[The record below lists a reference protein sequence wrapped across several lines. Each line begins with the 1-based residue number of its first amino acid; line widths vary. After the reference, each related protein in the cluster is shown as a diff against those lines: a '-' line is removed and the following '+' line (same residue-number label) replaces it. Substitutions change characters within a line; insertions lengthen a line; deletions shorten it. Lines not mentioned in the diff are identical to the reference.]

1 MYFTSGSDRA
11 FEQLMQGKP
20 GFDHYDSGEAV
31 TPEDCG
37 TCRFYRPHWKYQFCV
52 YAECP
57 YQPGKLTAYDAVTFR
72 VKGVENM
79 AVFRVE
85 RNKGYTVMS
94 NHHLRNKDLSLKAKG
109 LLSQM
114 LSLPEDW
121 DYTLKGLSG
130 KPIATEAPYG
140 YVKDPDNKDFWI
152 IDEEAAAVVRLIF
165 RLFIGGKNRNQI
177 AVHLKNEQI
186 PTPTFYMKDR
196 GRGTCKNKTLN
207 EDNRYKWNKA
217 TLTHILTRQE
227 YCGDV
232 VNFKTTKHF
241 RDKRNHYVDR
251 SQWHITENVHEPIID
266 RTDFENV
273 QRILENAPVK
283 RPNGDGEIHPLSG
296 LLFCKD
302 CGAKMHIRIDYRNG
316 GKRHVAYCS
325 EYHKG
330 KAKNPKCSSPHIM
343 DADLLMQTVADVLKK
358 IAEYSIS
365 NRAEF
370 EALVKKSLAMQQTDK
385 TKKQQKRIPQIT
397 TRLEQIDK
405 VLNKLYEDNAL
416 GTIPQDRYEQ
426 MSQKYSEEYYSLKAE
441 LEQLREQLS
450 AFENAGRRAQKFVKL
465 IDRYADFTDLTPTIL
480 NEFISRIEVHERDKK
495 RAKQAIQHIGIYF
508 NHIGRFENELTQLA
522 EPTEQEI
529 RQMREEIEEARKE
542 KSRAY
547 HRNYSREYRAR
558 NLEKRREYDR
568 IKAREYRAKK
578 KAQAAAALSAP

>member
-1 MYFTSGSDRA
+1 MLIIRLTLFRPKPWFCTSSIVLFFWVWVVDKLSADTLLNILVFCAIFSLALFSPIDSERRHLNTDQKKQYRIITIFITIIFWVIYELLLYME
-11 FEQLMQGKP
+11 FE
-20 GFDHYDSGEAV
+20 
-31 TPEDCG
+31 
-37 TCRFYRPHWKYQFCV
+37 V
-52 YAECP
+52 YAVCIAE
-57 YQPGKLTAYDAVTFR
+57 GIMLTAILQIPCV
-72 VKGVENM
+72 VKKY
-79 AVFRVE
+79 E
-85 RNKGYTVMS
+85 RN
-94 NHHLRNKDLSLKAKG
+94 L
-109 LLSQM
+109 
-114 LSLPEDW
+114 
-121 DYTLKGLSG
+121 
-130 KPIATEAPYG
+130 
-140 YVKDPDNKDFWI
+140 
-152 IDEEAAAVVRLIF
+152 
-165 RLFIGGKNRNQI
+165 
-177 AVHLKNEQI
+177 
-186 PTPTFYMKDR
+186 
-196 GRGTCKNKTLN
+196 TCKNKTLN

-283 RPNGDGEIHPLSG
+283 CPNGDGEIHPLSG

-330 KAKNPKCSSPHIM
+330 KDKNPKCSSPHIM

-450 AFENAGRRAQKFVKL
+450 AFENAGGRAQKFVKL

-558 NLEKRREYDR
+558 NLEKQREYDR